1 MKYKKILTGSLFTF
15 LSIGYSHGQI
25 ALVAAGGN
33 ETTLGGSVSYSVGQI
48 MYQQYTSENV
58 SVSEGVQQPFEVSV
72 IASVGSED
80 FGNDISLFP
89 NPTSS
94 KLNITGVKGKDVSYS
109 LFDLNGIELKSFN
122 ASNNKEIDLTDL
134 TSAVYFLRV
143 EDKNQSFKI
152 FKIIK
157 N

>member
-1 MKYKKILTGSLFTF
+1 MKYKKLLTGSLFTF

-25 ALVAAGGN
+25 ALVSAGRN
-33 ETTLGGSVSYSVGQI
+33 EITSGGSVSYSVGQI
-48 MYQQYTSENV
+48 LYHHSTSGNE

-72 IASVGSED
+72 IASVGLEE

-109 LFDLNGIELKSFN
+109 LFDLNGIELMN
-122 ASNNKEIDLTDL
+122 SNTSNSKEIDLTDL